1 MYWAVR
7 ETINKYKKI
16 KKQNNT
22 MKKVQIL
29 ALSAVAVMMSACS
42 SKEQTATVVD
52 ETPRVKVAQVEAQ
65 LVDQQE
71 VYTATVESDVKNNI
85 APQAYLRI
93 EKIFAEVGD
102 RVSKGQ
108 VLVQLDNNN
117 LQQLKLQIENT
128 KVTFN
133 RVDELYK
140 IGGAS
145 KAEWDNANMQ
155 LQVMETQYKNLL
167 TNSQLRSPISG
178 VVTARNYDNGDMT
191 AQLPILVV
199 EQDQPVKMVVNVSER
214 YYPQVKKGMNVNLVL
229 DTYGDEV
236 FTGKVDIVSPNVDA
250 ATHTFPVEIRVA
262 NSDRRVRPGMFG
274 RVTMVFGQENRVV
287 APDQAIVKQ
296 VGAGDQYIYVLNK
309 DNTVSY
315 NKVEL
320 GRRMGDKYEVISGV
334 EPGSTVVIDGQNK
347 LATGKKVEVVK

>member
-1 MYWAVR
+1 
-7 ETINKYKKI
+7 
-16 KKQNNT
+16 

-29 ALSAVAVMMSACS
+29 ALAAAAVLMSACG
-42 SKEQTATVVD
+42 SKDQAATVVD
-52 ETPRVKVAQVEAQ
+52 EAPRVKVAKVETQ

-102 RVSKGQ
+102 RVSAGQ

-128 KVTFN
+128 KVSFN

-191 AQLPILVV
+191 GQQPVLVV
-199 EQDQPVKMVVNVSER
+199 EKDQPVKLVVNVSER
-214 YYPQVKKGMNVNLVL
+214 YFPQVKKGMNVSLSL

-236 FTGKVDIVSPNVDA
+236 FAGKVDIISPSVDA
-250 ATHTFPVEIRVA
+250 TTHTFPVEIRVA
-262 NSDRRVRPGMFG
+262 NADRRVRPGMFG
-274 RVTMVFGQENRVV
+274 RVTMVFGQENHVV
-287 APDQAIVKQ
+287 APDQSIVKQ

-320 GRRMGDKYEVISGV
+320 GRRMGNVYEVISGV
-334 EPGSTVVIDGQNK
+334 EPGATVVIEGQAK
-347 LATGKKVEVVK
+347 LTNGKKVEVIK